1 MGCWQQRHHF
11 IGGRETRAEVSTFCS
26 YPEWL
31 GGLPLTYRDISL
43 ISVTWQSLFFK
54 AQLG

>member
-1 MGCWQQRHHF
+1 MGCRQQRHHF
-11 IGGRETRAEVSTFCS
+11 IGDRDTRAEVPTFCS

-31 GGLPLTYRDISL
+31 GGVPLTYRDISL